1 MVKANCDRVAVEIGI
16 EQNTLDKSIIAKYV
30 PVVGWIESVS
40 EEILDIGYGRSD
52 WIGPQR

>member
-40 EEILDIGYGRSD
+40 EKILDIGYGGSD